1 MNNIYKEA
9 TVRLVF
15 DRYKTASKTKK
26 GTVQL
31 EITFMRKRKW
41 ISTGVRL
48 FKDQWNDRKHV
59 VNSTNMI
66 ELNDFLNKTVTDM
79 ESWLRD
85 NSPFSWEK
93 LEAYL
98 KAPKKSDNFRDFVL
112 DTINGRNDIRDS
124 TKKTHRKLVSMLA
137 EYLLL

>member
-31 EITFMRKRKW
+31 EITFMRNRKW

-59 VNSTNMI
+59 VNSTSMI
-66 ELNDFLNKTVTDM
+66 ELNNLLNKTVTDM
-79 ESWLRD
+79 ESWLI
-85 NSPFSWEK
+85 FIK
-93 LEAYL
+93 
-98 KAPKKSDNFRDFVL
+98 
-112 DTINGRNDIRDS
+112 
-124 TKKTHRKLVSMLA
+124 
-137 EYLLL
+137 

>member
-41 ISTGVRL
+41 VSTGVRL
-48 FKDQWNDRKHV
+48 FKDQWND
-59 VNSTNMI
+59 
-66 ELNDFLNKTVTDM
+66 
-79 ESWLRD
+79 
-85 NSPFSWEK
+85 
-93 LEAYL
+93 
-98 KAPKKSDNFRDFVL
+98 
-112 DTINGRNDIRDS
+112 
-124 TKKTHRKLVSMLA
+124 
-137 EYLLL
+137 